1 MFGISCDITGS
12 AGVTGMI
19 IEALTSWNRHIPREE
34 MKVISPGDLVNVL
47 DSIGKTL
54 IKQGWAVKVR

>member
-1 MFGISCDITGS
+1 
-12 AGVTGMI
+12 MI

-34 MKVISPGDLVNVL
+34 MRTVSPGDLVNVL